1 MMNKNIKCLIA
12 SIIYM
17 IITIIISVGCIVYAT
32 GFGSELENISDT
44 VSGTRYN
51 EGFDPGTYTVEAS
64 YSFNKGGTISTQA
77 LIDELNGEY
86 TDLTTRD
93 EAESNFEGKISN
105 YSNVFCL
112 KHTKGIPKG
121 FVPTFT
127 PECSGGGNGTLI
139 NANNQITPKHGQAV
153 YGQTF
158 TATKV
163 LNNGYFDPNGDDH
176 TDTSFYSTGSNY
188 SAVRIGGGELRNVIG
203 YNHYG
208 GDLANTNVTAYAT
221 TFSDKNAG
229 DHYSDSKSQ
238 HAIWGVVGLQC
249 SSHKTQSED
258 LYYAGRAID
267 YYEAELNTHKDLP
280 EVTMDDSENP
290 GTVYLEGADTYRV
303 GPFHMSDY
311 AYAYSPYVIPYSG
324 KNLSRYQGLIGGI
337 EKGVIVLSSDDGTT
351 EEKEI
356 TLDTSGVKVVY
367 EDWYGNPTYMGE
379 NTRGGQQ
386 YTENL
391 PADYAVYPFP
401 GSTFYLD
408 IPRNLTYGADGSKR
422 TDDDMTTLESMTFT
436 YRKTSTN
443 GQGEGVI
450 VIVAITGWTRESG
463 SSGDS
468 NINCKDHKT
477 HIYCGNCG
485 SHDHHGSGDDYES
498 CDPHGPAYFCKHSHH
513 TCTKA
518 NWKPD
523 VSTQYGQPMLVVNSA
538 NVIVEHKDNKS
549 TLNLRLTTD
558 IVIKKY
564 VEKVEHETNKYATF
578 GDISSSSVKNS
589 TQNPDIRKNMN
600 NDGRKNDPIY
610 AEYGDVI
617 TFRIDIMNNQNYK
630 IKLKLKDI
638 LPKEIDVFS
647 RTYKTDTNKLWKDY
661 QWISVN
667 GNDTTS
673 LLLTLRTNANDDEL
687 YYNEIVI
694 VTRNNSLH
702 KNEDDNVDFMRTEDR
717 RVGPVVNISEID
729 SNKIKDEYGTEI
741 PEDIFSTEYYKINDY
756 NVVIDKYI
764 SDYKHEMMDN
774 NNDEKITSETFAS
787 DKLKESDDPSN
798 KPERFEKKDM
808 DKQHYPVPVE
818 STETLIYSV
827 RIINNSEKNGNK
839 VATEIRPHKIK
850 DKLNKGLAF
859 VPEGSGYKI
868 NAEIHNDVGTDKE
881 SNIPLNQGV
890 DYEAKY
896 NTSDNSIDIILN
908 DTQNADETDENATY
922 LVIQPGGYLLYEIEV
937 VVVESNMNLNI
948 LENTASIEIMNN
960 INNGKD
966 RTNQTVE
973 CSECQGA
980 GTKYKYDTC
989 LTCNGTGNIGK
1000 SNRCAMCS
1008 GYGKIYTFTA
1018 CTHCGGSGGTGTP
1031 HESGEVY
1038 ECDVCKEVYKTKPS
1052 VCNKRLIGSICG
1064 SSEFI
1069 SECSECGSKVGR
1081 CDHYV
1086 WKCSKGHTVAENRR
1100 STNITS
1106 CREILECEKV
1116 NSKNITYN
1124 KKCDK
1129 CNYTTTSTNPYEET
1143 HSSCT
1148 GRLKVTKMT
1157 CNSCG
1162 YTTTGSKKDYSYCPN
1177 TFRCADSN
1185 ITKTCKMCL
1194 KEADKCTHY
1203 QFTCKKCGQE
1213 YADTTQPVQ
1222 CTANGRQQY
1231 CTSKSFTKKPISEVT
1246 YQENLFNKSTND
1258 NKFFGTPCAYCGG
1271 SGTMTISESDCPQC
1285 SGHGTVGEGTGLTST
1300 CLNCFGRGET
1310 IDASAE
1316 KCTNGCSNGRKPD
1329 TETSDRIVR
1338 NKTWYSGID
1347 SNGTDV
1353 NRNMYAY
1360 KIPSEYVDY
1369 KNTPYV
1375 DYDGDGDN
1383 EISSDYVRMKDLVI
1397 SGYVWLD
1404 TNRDG
1409 LMNEQNIDDQN
1420 QAYYNVNGNGA
1431 KENVVVRL
1439 YSVINNTPKLI
1450 RTTRTD
1456 ERGRYTFSNYYSAPN
1471 TLTWYKT
1478 YKSES
1483 FENYADV
1490 GSRPDGNSNVAG
1502 IAGTNTKPYLTNS
1515 KDDLEH
1521 TTQRIDKAT
1530 DKDEYGNYTNSS
1542 KFIDYYIEFEYDGV
1556 IYKSTEYY
1564 AGMDNLIDTQGDTY
1578 GKMIDPDKIY
1588 MKDSNAAEFN
1598 DVRENFNKSYQYI
1611 SYDVGYSSQGQEYT
1625 GNDPKKKLNQTISE
1639 EDGSITFG
1647 EVSDDVGN
1655 PLTTADLIFDK
1666 TNHTSQLVENQNRAM
1681 TARSFIKNKTVKD
1694 LGNGNPNGWTN
1705 NEIKNNSID
1714 NTNLLWLFNYR
1725 DEYQKEDRTYI
1736 TPNSSGANPKHTT
1749 KFNKNNPDT
1758 EYLKYIN
1765 LGLELRE
1772 NVDITLTKDVYSVN
1786 TLINGE
1792 DMEYFFNQNRA
1803 LNAEV
1808 GDKKGSYL
1816 NDYIIAKPY
1825 GLELYESDYKMRVDQ
1840 YAAEAVKQYKGI
1852 NGESELNTEV
1862 TYRITVANKAI
1873 NDDESLNSGN
1883 TKDTKLKVRISEIL
1897 DLYDTNF
1904 KKYNSDADVENVK
1917 KKDPNGYLVDGTIKV
1932 AEAWYFEQKDDGEY
1946 IIANEGKIPG
1956 TYEEGHQSTEK
1967 PVYIKVSSIDQETI
1981 GDKPRYTKHMLTL
1994 SNTSM
1999 KGNGISNKE
2008 NRNNFEADGYYTLY
2022 ITGMENDNNLIL
2034 EEGKDF
2040 DIYVKY
2046 VVDKTDSETTL
2057 TTDDY
2062 EDTINDKATTEDGK
2076 VVDVKGTE
2084 RGNSAIL
2091 KRTLKILDRI
2101 DKPEDTRRGLEGIAQ
2116 VNMYSVWYA
2125 DSGKAT
2131 GLVDMDSN
2139 AGNLG
2144 NSNSNLKDKLS
2155 AKEAKDSTKK
2165 NEILNKYKHETKPSD
2180 QTSADTWNPYYED
2193 MTYKT
2198 GIVITAEG
2206 SELNKQKVREIYGEL
2221 EIQDEKMI
2229 RELTGRV
2236 WDDSRTEP
2244 GESENPTAND
2254 VQYMANGIYSKKD
2267 EKHNRALTNGNVP
2280 EEYKNPD
2287 AIEGQKTEVVE
2298 ETKDLKVRSAKAEL
2312 VEIVEI
2318 PTSEGSHYYEE
2329 ILSNVTWEQAQH
2341 IRTNTKGD
2349 YKLKGFIPGKYVV
2362 RFTYGDTVDEV
2373 TSEEVRFITGKGQ
2386 DTAISQDEKESTA
2399 TSVAK
2404 DMQIFNGQDYKTTKY
2419 AYDLSSDYTTD
2430 SISVDSPAGTDPVA
2444 NLAVK
2449 TGTIDQYAAG
2459 KLSESGEVSNNDIVM
2474 LALERP
2480 DLSDARDDEVRRLE
2494 VNSYSEIMVNQK
2506 AEILKG
2512 LANSSDLTTR
2522 TLKYQDEKDDDAL
2535 KVNYY
2540 KEYEEEQYRNDYA
2553 QSLRSLTDSTNMNA
2567 ETVEFLVKPEKLTY
2581 KQTNEETYYTKLK
2594 LNNKDYYYNDLDTIV
2609 HNIITERKYKI
2620 ENIDMGIE
2628 YRPET
2633 NISLTKEI
2641 SNIIV
2646 ETSDGEQIANLALE
2660 TEYKQEGNIMKPIHR
2675 VDMEHSIGADKVQFI
2690 SNTYEVDP
2698 LLANIVDVHE
2708 ETQQGFIYIAVD
2720 EEILQGCK
2728 VTVQYK
2734 FIAQNNSEV
2743 DKISQNLNSIRFYAN
2758 NATKAYA
2765 EKYATIATGDSVSDY
2780 GNNSNGKISLYKIF
2794 DKYGVDTQKV
2804 EYTANNFARAI
2815 VQDDVYKKDANN
2827 STYRNRAK
2835 TMTKDSV
2842 NKKDQI
2848 TDGYYGNFVGY
2859 TYYIGRDNYT
2869 LDTIAE
2875 MKFDKIID
2883 YVDTDL
2889 EFEQL
2894 LQYDKST
2901 MTSTSTST
2909 ENTSGLSNALTNEQA
2924 IKDNKATINQSWS
2937 APVAEAFAKID
2948 NDPKVLVQ
2956 IMNDMREDLF
2966 MLDSPW
2972 SLFRN
2977 FIGQYDKEDIE
2988 AAIKDVV
2995 SNPLKQ
3001 AMLVDALQETFT
3013 DMNGIQYKSLVMTL
3027 ADKVSDNAEDENKN
3041 SNKAFSK
3048 FLLPRT
3054 VAEKNGKQSEDKD
3067 TSKAIVYLPVSKVL
3081 ATETDTENMLYE
3093 NIAEVIQF
3101 TVLTGRRTNFDTT
3114 IGNADIHK
3122 VDKQSKNPEE
3132 YNLGKK
3138 PVDYEKFGSI
3148 EFVTAALEKDTS
3160 STETITLTPPTG
3172 LMKNRR
3178 AIYETM
3184 ETTRDVL
3191 KITVIAVTVVI
3202 ITIGVTKFTMVKI
3215 KKRRYK

>member
-1 MMNKNIKCLIA
+1 MKTDIKFLIINL
-12 SIIYM
+12 IIVTLV
-17 IITIIISVGCIVYAT
+17 ILSGVGCIVYAT
-32 GFGSELENISDT
+32 SFGNEL
-44 VSGTRYN
+44 VALGTGPTNRYN
-51 EGFDPGTYTVEAS
+51 EGYTEEAYSIEKQYTYAGEGHDVWS
-64 YSFNKGGTISTQA
+64 ISKV
-77 LIDELNGEY
+77 LDRLNGKFTRTTTPRAAELDFEDFLSECGNAFCIEHGAAIMNGGIHS
-86 TDLTTRD
+86 TDGD
-93 EAESNFEGKISN
+93 ESKWYQFQPPCE
-105 YSNVFCL
+105 
-112 KHTKGIPKG
+112 
-121 FVPTFT
+121 
-127 PECSGGGNGTLI
+127 GTLI
-139 NANNQITPKHGQAV
+139 NPNDYIVTSGTTLGSLSYSEPLIEH
-153 YGQTF
+153 
-158 TATKV
+158 
-163 LNNGYFDPNGDDH
+163 NG
-176 TDTSFYSTGSNY
+176 TYSTTGDHSDVSSFETQTNNRAVMVATGNLKNIGSNPIINHNGLLTY
-188 SAVRIGGGELRNVIG
+188 SNV
-203 YNHYG
+203 
-208 GDLANTNVTAYAT
+208 APYAA
-221 TFSDKNAG
+221 TFADKWDGTKYTGTDAQ
-229 DHYSDSKSQ
+229 K
-238 HAIWGVVGLQC
+238 AIWNAAGGP
-249 SSHKTQSED
+249 KGGAEATN
-258 LYYAGRAID
+258 LYYAGLAID
-267 YYEAELNTHKDLP
+267 YLENELKSHGDRP
-280 EVTMDDSENP
+280 EVTMVDSEQP
-290 GTVYLEGADTYRV
+290 GTVYLESADTYRV

-311 AYAYSPYVIPYSG
+311 AYVYSSYVINYSG
-324 KNLSRYQGLIGGI
+324 RDLAEYKGLVGGI
-337 EKGVIVLSSDDGTT
+337 EDGQVILKDDSGNENSLEIGQNGVNI
-351 EEKEI
+351 
-356 TLDTSGVKVVY
+356 VY
-367 EDWYGNPTYMGE
+367 EDFYGKLTYKGDTTRKSPTGV
-379 NTRGGQQ
+379 
-386 YTENL
+386 YTDYL
-391 PADYAVYPFP
+391 PNDYAVYPYP
-401 GSTFYLD
+401 NSIFYID
-408 IPRNLTYGADGSKR
+408 IPRSLTYGDDSTNRTADDK
-422 TDDDMTTLESMTFT
+422 TTLSKLEFT
-436 YRKTSTN
+436 YRKTTTDGSVTSFAVAACHTIWKREN
-443 GQGEGVI
+443 GGAACSNELCQAHKETAGHCTSACHSDDDGGTCHHDC
-450 VIVAITGWTRESG
+450 TGSAY
-463 SSGDS
+463 
-468 NINCKDHKT
+468 
-477 HIYCGNCG
+477 YCR
-485 SHDHHGSGDDYES
+485 
-498 CDPHGPAYFCKHSHH
+498 KHSHH
-513 TCTKA
+513 DCQYA
-518 NWKPD
+518 NWKAHND
-523 VSTQYGQPMLVVNSA
+523 
-538 NVIVEHKDNKS
+538 IVEGQRGGLINDSNVTIWHKKCTS
-549 TLNLRLTTD
+549 ELNIRLTTD

-564 VEKVEHETNKYATF
+564 VEKVEHETNKYQTF
-578 GDISSSSVKNS
+578 GNTASSSVRNS
-589 TQNPDIRKNMN
+589 TQNPDTRKSMN
-600 NDGRKNDPIY
+600 NDGRKKDPIY

-630 IKLKLKDI
+630 VKLKLKDI
-638 LPKEIDVFS
+638 LPQEIDVFS
-647 RTYKTDTNKLWKDY
+647 RTYKTDSTKLWKDY
-661 QWISVN
+661 QWISVD

-694 VTRNNSLH
+694 VTRNSSLD

-729 SNKIKDEYGTEI
+729 SNEIKDDYGTDI

-764 SDYKHEMMDN
+764 SNYNHEVMDKN
-774 NNDEKITSETFAS
+774 NSNEEKITKETFAT
-787 DKLKESDDPSN
+787 DKLQESDDPSN

-808 DKQHYPVPVE
+808 DKQHYPIPVE
-818 STETLIYSV
+818 STETLTYSV
-827 RIINNSEKNGNK
+827 RIINNSTKNGNK
-839 VATEIRPHKIK
+839 VATEIRPQKIK
-850 DKLNKGLAF
+850 DKLNKGLEF
-859 VPEGSGYKI
+859 IPESSGYKI
-868 NAEIHNDVGTDKE
+868 KAEIHNDVGTDKE
-881 SNIPLNQGV
+881 SNIPLTQGV
-890 DYEAKY
+890 DYEVKY
-896 NTSDNSIDIILN
+896 NKSENSIDIELK
-908 DTQNADETDENATY
+908 DTQSGAKTDENATY

-937 VVVESNMNLNI
+937 KVIESNMNLNI

-966 RTNQTVE
+966 RTGNTVA
-973 CSECQGA
+973 CDECQG
-980 GTKYKYDTC
+980 
-989 LTCNGTGNIGK
+989 TGNTYEY
-1000 SNRCAMCS
+1000 A
-1008 GYGKIYTFTA
+1008 T
-1018 CTHCGGSGGTGTP
+1018 CGTCGGTGKSAKENYCSTCSERGVIYT
-1031 HESGEVY
+1031 HTDCDQCGASGKIKIPTSNMMIY
-1038 ECDVCKEVYKTKPS
+1038 VCED
-1052 VCNKRLIGSICG
+1052 CNAIHVKKQEPSICG
-1064 SSEFI
+1064 TKLPNVICNSTTFNTICNVCGKNQGQCEHVVWI
-1069 SECSECGSKVGR
+1069 CSTYNHKTHEKDNSNVTSCGYQETHTSF
-1081 CDHYV
+1081 DHYY
-1086 WKCSKGHTVAENRR
+1086 KCPETGCKTEGW
-1100 STNITS
+1100 NITS
-1106 CREILECEKV
+1106 CTAHPSATLTFVK
-1116 NSKNITYN
+1116 SKCKDT
-1124 KKCDK
+1124 K
-1129 CNYTTTSTNPYEET
+1129 CNAEFTTITTSHTWTCTSGTTKYCNSST
-1143 HSSCT
+1143 HGLKEYSSCT
-1148 GRLKVTKMT
+1148 HFK
-1157 CNSCG
+1157 
-1162 YTTTGSKKDYSYCPN
+1162 Y
-1177 TFRCADSN
+1177 
-1185 ITKTCKMCL
+1185 
-1194 KEADKCTHY
+1194 KCT
-1203 QFTCKKCGQE
+1203 KCGKK
-1213 YADTTQPVQ
+1213 YANYPNKPSSCSNCYT
-1222 CTANGRQQY
+1222 NN
-1231 CTSKSFTKKPISEVT
+1231 CTSKKFKKVNANELKLTHDEYEDLLELFYKDCTK
-1246 YQENLFNKSTND
+1246 
-1258 NKFFGTPCAYCGG
+1258 CGG
-1271 SGTMTISESDCPQC
+1271 TGYFEHYDPCTACSGGGKTSSGTITC
-1285 SGHGTVGEGTGLTST
+1285 ST
-1300 CLNCFGRGET
+1300 CEGRGKSIVAT
-1310 IDASAE
+1310 S
-1316 KCTNGCSNGRKPD
+1316 KPCTDGCSNGRKPD

-1625 GNDPKKKLNQTISE
+1625 ENDPKKKLNQTISE

-2144 NSNSNLKDKLS
+2144 NTNSNLKDKLS
-2155 AKEAKDSTKK
+2155 AKEAKDSAKK

-2254 VQYMANGIYSKKD
+2254 VQYMANGIYSKTD
-2267 EKHNRALTNGNVP
+2267 EKYNRALTNGNVP

-2318 PTSEGSHYYEE
+2318 PTSEGSRYYEE

-2362 RFTYGDTVDEV
+2362 RFTYGDTVDDV
-2373 TSEEVRFITGKGQ
+2373 TSEEVRFITGKDQ

-2480 DLSDARDDEVRRLE
+2480 DLSDARDDEIRRLE

-2535 KVNYY
+2535 KINYY

-3054 VAEKNGKQSEDKD
+3054 VAEKHGKQSEDKD

>member
-1 MMNKNIKCLIA
+1 MMIKDMKFLIINL
-12 SIIYM
+12 IIV
-17 IITIIISVGCIVYAT
+17 TIVILSGVGCIVYAT
-32 GFGSELENISDT
+32 SFGNELVALGAGPTDK
-44 VSGTRYN
+44 YN
-51 EGFDPGTYTVEAS
+51 EGYSEDATYNIEMQYTYAS
-64 YSFNKGGTISTQA
+64 EGHNAWSIDRILST
-77 LIDELNGEY
+77 LN
-86 TDLTTRD
+86 
-93 EAESNFEGKISN
+93 SNFSDTTTPRDAELAFEAFLSQCGSAFCIQHGAAIPNGGSKSDVSGRSSGWYQFQPPHGTLVNVSKYISSSGNTYSEGMYTSSDIPKNGYFSPDSDDHADTSTFTTQTNNKAVILANGNLKNVGSVTINSHSN
-105 YSNVFCL
+105 FVTYSNVA
-112 KHTKGIPKG
+112 PYAA
-121 FVPTFT
+121 TFADKWD
-127 PECSGGGNGTLI
+127 GTQY
-139 NANNQITPKHGQAV
+139 N
-153 YGQTF
+153 
-158 TATKV
+158 
-163 LNNGYFDPNGDDH
+163 
-176 TDTSFYSTGSNY
+176 DTS
-188 SAVRIGGGELRNVIG
+188 AQ
-203 YNHYG
+203 
-208 GDLANTNVTAYAT
+208 
-221 TFSDKNAG
+221 K
-229 DHYSDSKSQ
+229 
-238 HAIWGVVGLQC
+238 AIWNVAGPTGAEA
-249 SSHKTQSED
+249 TD
-258 LYYAGRAID
+258 LYYAGLAVD
-267 YYEAELNTHKDLP
+267 CLENELTAHGDRP
-280 EVTMDDSENP
+280 EVTMKDSEQP
-290 GTVYLEGADTYRV
+290 GAVYLEGTDTYRV

-311 AYAYSPYVIPYSG
+311 AYIYSPYVINYSG
-324 KNLSRYQGLIGGI
+324 KNLSDYKGLVGGI
-337 EKGVIVLSSDDGTT
+337 EKGEVILSDDNGN
-351 EEKEI
+351 ENPLEI
-356 TLDTSGVKVVY
+356 GKNGVNIVY
-367 EDWYGNPTYMGE
+367 EDFYGKLTDGGKRDRKSPTGI
-379 NTRGGQQ
+379 
-386 YTENL
+386 YTDYL
-391 PADYAVYPFP
+391 PQDYAVYPYP
-401 GSTFYLD
+401 ESTFYID
-408 IPRNLTYGADGSKR
+408 IPRNLTYGDDSKNR
-422 TDDDMTTLESMTFT
+422 TDDDKTTLSKLQFT
-436 YRKTSTN
+436 YRKTTTDGSVTSF
-443 GQGEGVI
+443 V
-450 VIVAITGWTRESG
+450 VAACLTTWTREEDGAACSNALCQSHYQTPG
-463 SSGDS
+463 HCTSSCTTDDDG
-468 NINCKDHKT
+468 NTDH
-477 HIYCGNCG
+477 
-485 SHDHHGSGDDYES
+485 DD
-498 CDPHGPAYFCKHSHH
+498 CDGPAYYCSAHH
-513 TCTKA
+513 HNNCHYSK
-518 NWKPD
+518 W
-523 VSTQYGQPMLVVNSA
+523 VGSTHAVKGQAGGAINDS
-538 NVIVEHKDNKS
+538 NVTIWNKKCIS
-549 TLNLRLTTD
+549 ELNVRLTTD

-564 VEKVEHETNKYATF
+564 VEKVEHETNKYQTF
-578 GDISSSSVKNS
+578 GNTSSSSVKNS

-617 TFRIDIMNNQNYK
+617 TFRIDIMNNQNYRV
-630 IKLKLKDI
+630 KLKLKDI

-647 RTYKTDTNKLWKDY
+647 RTYKTDSNRLWKDY
-661 QWISVN
+661 QWISVD

-673 LLLTLRTNANDDEL
+673 LLLTLRTNANDDKL

-694 VTRNNSLH
+694 VTRNSSLD
-702 KNEDDNVDFMRTEDR
+702 KNEDDNVDFIRTEDR

-729 SNKIKDEYGTEI
+729 SNKIQDEYGTNI
-741 PEDIFSTEYYKINDY
+741 PEDIFSIEYYKINDY

-764 SDYKHEMMDN
+764 SDYKHEMMDT

-787 DKLKESDDPSN
+787 DKLEESDDPTN
-798 KPERFEKKDM
+798 KPERFEKKDI

-818 STETLIYSV
+818 STETLTYSV
-827 RIINNSEKNGNK
+827 RIINNSTKNGNK
-839 VATEIRPHKIK
+839 VATEIRPQTIK
-850 DKLNKGLAF
+850 DKLNKGLEF
-859 VPEGSGYKI
+859 VKDGSGYKI

-881 SNIPLNQGV
+881 SNISLTQGV
-890 DYEAKY
+890 DYEVKY
-896 NTSDNSIDIILN
+896 DSSKNSIDIELK
-908 DTQNADETDENATY
+908 DTQNGAKTDKNATY

-937 VVVESNMNLNI
+937 KVIESNMNLNI

-966 RTNQTVE
+966 RTGNTVA
-973 CSECQGA
+973 CNDCQ
-980 GTKYKYDTC
+980 
-989 LTCNGTGNIGK
+989 GTGNI
-1000 SNRCAMCS
+1000 
-1008 GYGKIYTFTA
+1008 YEYQT
-1018 CTHCGGSGGTGTP
+1018 CG
-1031 HESGEVY
+1031 
-1038 ECDVCKEVYKTKPS
+1038 
-1052 VCNKRLIGSICG
+1052 I
-1064 SSEFI
+1064 
-1069 SECSECGSKVGR
+1069 
-1081 CDHYV
+1081 
-1086 WKCSKGHTVAENRR
+1086 
-1100 STNITS
+1100 
-1106 CREILECEKV
+1106 
-1116 NSKNITYN
+1116 
-1124 KKCDK
+1124 
-1129 CNYTTTSTNPYEET
+1129 
-1143 HSSCT
+1143 
-1148 GRLKVTKMT
+1148 
-1157 CNSCG
+1157 
-1162 YTTTGSKKDYSYCPN
+1162 
-1177 TFRCADSN
+1177 
-1185 ITKTCKMCL
+1185 
-1194 KEADKCTHY
+1194 
-1203 QFTCKKCGQE
+1203 
-1213 YADTTQPVQ
+1213 
-1222 CTANGRQQY
+1222 
-1231 CTSKSFTKKPISEVT
+1231 
-1246 YQENLFNKSTND
+1246 
-1258 NKFFGTPCAYCGG
+1258 CGG
-1271 SGTMTISESDCPQC
+1271 SGTASKEGYCSNCSGRGLIYIHTNCDQC
-1285 SGHGTVGEGTGLTST
+1285 SGQGRVLRDENIKNLSDVLVYKCKKCNTMHIEKPSSTCDAEIPNIVCNNTRFNTICNKCGKKQGECEHVVWICSSGHKTHKGDNSNITKCGYEETHTDFKHYYKCSEKGCTYSEWNIDKCIHHANAKLICIKSICKDCGSEYTTKTTSHTWTCDNSTTKYCNSSSHGLKEYADCKHFKYECTKCKKKYANYPNKPSSCSNCYTNKCTSKDFEKTKINLNDITQDEYQFAIDALYKDCTKCGGTGYFEQHNTCTACSGGKNSAGTITCST
-1300 CLNCFGRGET
+1300 CEGRGKSIIAT
-1310 IDASAE
+1310 S
-1316 KCTNGCSNGRKPD
+1316 KPCTNGCSNGRKPD
-1329 TETSDRIVR
+1329 TETSNRIVR

-1347 SNGTDV
+1347 SNKKDV

-1369 KNTPYV
+1369 RNTPYV

-1655 PLTTADLIFDK
+1655 PLTTADLMFDK

-1736 TPNSSGANPKHTT
+1736 MPNSSGANPKHTT

-1803 LNAEV
+1803 FNAEV

-1816 NDYIIAKPY
+1816 NDYIITKAY

-1904 KKYNSDADVENVK
+1904 KKYNSDADVVNVK

-1946 IIANEGKIPG
+1946 IIANDGKIPG

-1999 KGNGISNKE
+1999 KGNGVSNKE
-2008 NRNNFEADGYYTLY
+2008 NRNNFETDGYYTLY

>member
-1 MMNKNIKCLIA
+1 MNKNKQRIKLISMIGIM
-12 SIIYM
+12 SII
-17 IITIIISVGCIVYAT
+17 ICSIVATVVYAT
-32 GFGSELENISDT
+32 DFGSELISISDNVGAT
-44 VSGTRYN
+44 TQGTTINVKTDQNAWGTMITGSG
-51 EGFDPGTYTVEAS
+51 VVA
-64 YSFNKGGTISTQA
+64 
-77 LIDELNGEY
+77 ELNGQY
-86 TDLTTRD
+86 NDSTDGPT
-93 EAESNFEGKISN
+93 AENLEISPGSGILN
-105 YSNVFCL
+105 KYSNAYCARR
-112 KHTKGIPKG
+112 HTGMSSAPG
-121 FVPTFT
+121 PTFST
-127 PECSGGGNGTLI
+127 QHNGGI
-139 NANNQITPKHGQAV
+139 NANDYIIFDESSSAPTRNAEEILDFLQKGENFSQTTASNFNAIV
-153 YGQTF
+153 YW
-158 TATKV
+158 
-163 LNNGYFDPNGDDH
+163 
-176 TDTSFYSTGSNY
+176 S
-188 SAVRIGGGELRNVIG
+188 
-203 YNHYG
+203 
-208 GDLANTNVTAYAT
+208 GDLRHITSPFGKLIDNTNIIAYAHVY
-221 TFSDKNAG
+221 SDKAPGMYYNTTDAQN
-229 DHYSDSKSQ
+229 S
-238 HAIWGVVGLQC
+238 IWGVMG
-249 SSHKTQSED
+249 D
-258 LYYAGRAID
+258 YPD
-267 YYEAELNTHKDLP
+267 YYPDTFRAGKAVDDL
-280 EVTMDDSENP
+280 ENEIYTKGHGKEIKVTVEDSEHP
-290 GTVYLEGADTYRV
+290 GTVWLESEKTYRV
-303 GPFHMSDY
+303 GPFHMEDY
-311 AYAYSPYVIPYSG
+311 AYVYSEYVKPYSG
-324 KNLSRYQGLIGGI
+324 SGNEMNIPGTSIGSGLVGGI
-337 EKGVIVLSSDDGTT
+337 DGGSITLKDDDGNLVTREFFT
-351 EEKEI
+351 DVIENGVTK
-356 TLDTSGVKVVY
+356 SGPKIVF
-367 EDWYGNPTYMGE
+367 EDFYGNPTYKGDYTRHNTNNYTVPIPE
-379 NTRGGQQ
+379 N
-386 YTENL
+386 EV
-391 PADYAVYPFP
+391 VYPFP
-401 GSTFYLD
+401 DAVFYID
-408 IPRNLTYGADGSKR
+408 IPRDISEDTTTLSDITFSYRETKTNGSGSVTVARYAKTTWTTNEISNSSCSYASDCHGDTATGGSDSARNCTYDCDNDDCEDCPHTHSVWFYCSHRHTYCKNAKWDGAPVLTYGQP
-422 TDDDMTTLESMTFT
+422 LLIIESA
-436 YRKTSTN
+436 
-443 GQGEGVI
+443 Q
-450 VIVAITGWTRESG
+450 
-463 SSGDS
+463 
-468 NINCKDHKT
+468 
-477 HIYCGNCG
+477 
-485 SHDHHGSGDDYES
+485 
-498 CDPHGPAYFCKHSHH
+498 
-513 TCTKA
+513 
-518 NWKPD
+518 
-523 VSTQYGQPMLVVNSA
+523 
-538 NVIVEHKDNKS
+538 VIVES
-549 TLNLRLTTD
+549 TPYTTPVNIRLTTK
-558 IVIKKY
+558 ISIKKY
-564 VEKVEHETNKYATF
+564 AKEIKHATNGEVTF
-578 GDISSSSVKNS
+578 GDNVDTTELTTSQ
-589 TQNPDIRKNMN
+589 TPDDRKKMS
-600 NDGRKNDPIY
+600 DSDKQNDPVY
-610 AEYGDVI
+610 AEYGDI
-617 TFRIDIMNNQNYK
+617 IKYRIDIKNDQKYEVK
-630 IKLKLKDI
+630 VQLKDI
-638 LPKEIDVFS
+638 LPDKIKLIK
-647 RTYKTDTNKLWKDY
+647 RTFKDY
-661 QWISVN
+661 EW
-667 GNDTTS
+667 
-673 LLLTLRTNANDDEL
+673 LTIPGEKEVAYELILITEANDDNL
-687 YYNEIVI
+687 YVNEVKL
-694 VTRNNSLH
+694 VT
-702 KNEDDNVDFMRTEDR
+702 KNIDLKKDDDENTDFIRTTDSRE
-717 RVGPVVNISEID
+717 GPVVNLNEID
-729 SNKIKDEYGTEI
+729 S
-741 PEDIFSTEYYKINDY
+741 PEDIVSKEYHKINDY
-756 NVVIDKYI
+756 DLDIDKYI
-764 SDYKHEMMDN
+764 TDYNHAMMDENNRNVITDEDYDVSALN
-774 NNDEKITSETFAS
+774 NNGRLDQRI
-787 DKLKESDDPSN
+787 
-798 KPERFEKKDM
+798 ERKKN
-808 DKQHYPVPVE
+808 YPVPVE
-818 STETLIYSV
+818 KTEQFTYSI
-827 RIINNSEKNGNK
+827 RMTNNSVKTGTNK
-839 VATEIRPHKIK
+839 VATKVRPTQII
-850 DKLNKGLAF
+850 DTLNKGLKYVGIQGF
-859 VPEGSGYKI
+859 IYDSSGKVKYTLT
-868 NAEIHNDVGTDKE
+868 NGTDFSITE
-881 SNIPLNQGV
+881 DNITKNKFYIKLNNMQG
-890 DYEAKY
+890 
-896 NTSDNSIDIILN
+896 N
-908 DTQNADETDENATY
+908 DY
-922 LVIQPGGYLLYEIEV
+922 LVIEPNEYLIYEMTVEV
-937 VVVESNMNLNI
+937 IESNMRLEI
-948 LENTASIEIMNN
+948 LENVVNISILSN
-960 INNGKD
+960 INNGTTTENISKSVGFTI
-966 RTNQTVE
+966 TNPI
-973 CSECQGA
+973 CS
-980 GTKYKYDTC
+980 T
-989 LTCNGTGNIGK
+989 
-1000 SNRCAMCS
+1000 
-1008 GYGKIYTFTA
+1008 
-1018 CTHCGGSGGTGTP
+1018 CGG
-1031 HESGEVY
+1031 H
-1038 ECDVCKEVYKTKPS
+1038 
-1052 VCNKRLIGSICG
+1052 
-1064 SSEFI
+1064 
-1069 SECSECGSKVGR
+1069 KV
-1081 CDHYV
+1081 
-1086 WKCSKGHTVAENRR
+1086 
-1100 STNITS
+1100 
-1106 CREILECEKV
+1106 EI
-1116 NSKNITYN
+1116 Y
-1124 KKCDK
+1124 
-1129 CNYTTTSTNPYEET
+1129 Y
-1143 HSSCT
+1143 
-1148 GRLKVTKMT
+1148 
-1157 CNSCG
+1157 
-1162 YTTTGSKKDYSYCPN
+1162 
-1177 TFRCADSN
+1177 
-1185 ITKTCKMCL
+1185 
-1194 KEADKCTHY
+1194 
-1203 QFTCKKCGQE
+1203 
-1213 YADTTQPVQ
+1213 
-1222 CTANGRQQY
+1222 
-1231 CTSKSFTKKPISEVT
+1231 
-1246 YQENLFNKSTND
+1246 
-1258 NKFFGTPCAYCGG
+1258 
-1271 SGTMTISESDCPQC
+1271 
-1285 SGHGTVGEGTGLTST
+1285 
-1300 CLNCFGRGET
+1300 
-1310 IDASAE
+1310 E
-1316 KCTNGCSNGRKPD
+1316 KCTNCNGAGVTSNNENCKRCGGTGKVKVTHNCDRCGGTGLIETNCNHVGTDRFYECDTCHRRVALQGGATLPASSKCANSSGKSCGSTSFTEKCNICGRLKGSCTHYVYYCSGNNKHSHTEIEIGRGKNAPSRCRYKFTCDEYHETDNISTLYVCGNNHEQWDNSGSCVTCGNAVAVSNTAGKKCNYCGLRFDKSLNSCPKYKYTYKCPSCTYTSGSSGKCATHTNTNLVFSKKECVKHSKSLGQNATCNVKIRCTQTNFAKKCYAGGEHSPSNCNHFDYVCDVCGKKYNNKPASCNKKVTQNCTGTLKPIGSGSGCADCGGTGKKKVACTSCKDKHGTGNGEKKVEVTCPSCNGNKTVGITNLCSPCYSTGHIQKTRSCTHCSGTGIDGDFKS
-1329 TETSDRIVR
+1329 ERIVR
-1338 NKTWYSGID
+1338 KADGSL
-1347 SNGTDV
+1347 
-1353 NRNMYAY
+1353 NRNLA
-1360 KIPSEYVDY
+1360 
-1369 KNTPYV
+1369 KNK
-1375 DYDGDGDN
+1375 DDDGDGTN
-1383 EISSDYVRMKDLVI
+1383 EQSSEYVRMKDLVI

-1404 TNRDG
+1404 MNRDG
-1409 LMNEQNIDDQN
+1409 LMNTEDQGFLTD
-1420 QAYYNVNGNGA
+1420 QTKEYYNIGNDT
-1431 KENVVVRL
+1431 KEAGKQSVVVNL
-1439 YSVINNTPKLI
+1439 YSVIGDQETLV
-1450 RTTRTD
+1450 RTTQTD
-1456 ERGRYTFSNYYSAPN
+1456 NRGRYTFSNYYDGSS
-1471 TLTWYKT
+1471 LQWYND
-1478 YKSES
+1478 YKSSCWE
-1483 FENYADV
+1483 EYNNKNKEGDK
-1490 GSRPDGNSNVAG
+1490 RPYERLCNNS
-1502 IAGTNTKPYLTNS
+1502 PS
-1515 KDDLEH
+1515 
-1521 TTQRIDKAT
+1521 TTPQRIDKAT
-1530 DKDEYGNYTNSS
+1530 NKDDYGNYTDQSQY
-1542 KFIDYYIEFEYDGV
+1542 IQYYIEFEYDGIV
-1556 IYKSTEYY
+1556 YKSTEFYS
-1564 AGMDNLIDTQGDTY
+1564 GMDNLITDNTKDTY
-1578 GKMIDPDKIY
+1578 GRMIDPDKIY
-1588 MKDSNAAEFN
+1588 MKDSNAAEFT
-1598 DVRENFNKSYQYI
+1598 DIRENFNKKYEYI
-1611 SYDVGYSSQGQEYT
+1611 SYDIAY
-1625 GNDPKKKLNQTISE
+1625 NDQK
-1639 EDGSITFG
+1639 
-1647 EVSDDVGN
+1647 
-1655 PLTTADLIFDK
+1655 TAEANSRLDFDK
-1666 TNHTSQLVENQNRAM
+1666 TQHTSQLMENPLRII
-1681 TARSFIKNKTVKD
+1681 TSRSFIKLKTMNGVGTDTTKKD
-1694 LGNGNPNGWTN
+1694 LADTN
-1705 NEIKNNSID
+1705 
-1714 NTNLLWLFNYR
+1714 TLWLFNHDDY
-1725 DEYQKEDRTYI
+1725 
-1736 TPNSSGANPKHTT
+1736 T
-1749 KFNKNNPDT
+1749 KKGTNHETPDT

-1772 NVDITLTKDVYSVN
+1772 DVDITLTKDVYSTK

-1792 DMEYFFNQNRA
+1792 EMEYFFNQNNTLNGDTVA
-1803 LNAEV
+1803 NAE
-1808 GDKKGSYL
+1808 GLYL
-1816 NDYIIAKPY
+1816 NDFIIKTPY
-1825 GLELYESDYKMRVDQ
+1825 GLDLYESDYKMRVDQ
-1840 YAAEAVKQYKGI
+1840 YASDAVKAYKGL
-1852 NGESELNTEV
+1852 NGESELNTEI

-1873 NDDESLNSGN
+1873 NDDESIKVSN
-1883 TKDTKLKVRISEIL
+1883 TTDTKLKVKVSEIL

-1904 KKYNSDADVENVK
+1904 IKYNSDADVVNVK
-1917 KKDPNGYLVDGTIKV
+1917 TKDPNGYLIDNTIKV
-1932 AEAWYFEQKDDGEY
+1932 AEAWYFIPDSAGDYIVADGVFTSKYADEKGNQ
-1946 IIANEGKIPG
+1946 IK
-1956 TYEEGHQSTEK
+1956 K
-1967 PVYIKVSSIDQETI
+1967 PVFVKADSTDVQNATRYKKVN
-1981 GDKPRYTKHMLTL
+1981 LTL
-1994 SNTSM
+1994 KNTSSLGAG
-1999 KGNGISNKE
+1999 GNSEKE
-2008 NRNNFEADGYYTLY
+2008 NENNFLSDGYYTLY
-2022 ITGMENDNNLIL
+2022 ITGMENLTIA
-2034 EEGKDF
+2034 EGENF

-2046 VVDKTDSETTL
+2046 VLDKSDDVKTEI

-2062 EDTINDKATTEDGK
+2062 EDTINDTATTTDGAI
-2076 VVDVKGTE
+2076 VNIEGTT
-2084 RGNSAIL
+2084 RGSSTTL
-2091 KRTLKILDRI
+2091 KRTLKILDKI
-2101 DKPEDTRRGLEGIAQ
+2101 AKNADTARGLEGIAQ
-2116 VNMYSVWYA
+2116 VNLYSVWYE
-2125 DSGKAT
+2125 DGKPAS
-2131 GLVDMDSN
+2131 LVDMDAN
-2139 AGNLG
+2139 AGNIG
-2144 NSNSNLKDKLS
+2144 NVDSNLQTKLQGKTDNTERLKILENSKLEKKDK
-2155 AKEAKDSTKK
+2155 ANHA
-2165 NEILNKYKHETKPSD
+2165 
-2180 QTSADTWNPYYED
+2180 SADAWNPYYED

-2198 GIVITAEG
+2198 GIQITADG
-2206 SELNKQKVREIYGEL
+2206 SEWTKEEAKKLHGEIEL
-2221 EIQDEKMI
+2221 QSEKMI